1 MTKFFK
7 CSLICILI
15 CIIVTFTGCT
25 DSSTDLIKVSRY
37 DSQTITTTYDRA
49 SGCMTSKTI
58 YNAISKVTVEITYYF
73 TYAENG
79 CAEITGSSIV
89 VIDDGQ
95 IIYNNAT
102 DCILDYEV

>member
-1 MTKFFK
+1 MIKYFK
-7 CSLICILI
+7 VILI
-15 CIIVTFTGCT
+15 SFVICLVTMLTGCT
-25 DSSTDLIKVSRY
+25 DSSTDLIKVCRY
-37 DSQTITTTYDRA
+37 DSQTITTTYDRT

-58 YNAISKVTVEITYYF
+58 YNAISKVTVEITYHF

-79 CAEITGSSIV
+79 CAEIIGSSIV

-95 IIYNNAT
+95 IIYNNTA